1 MVLLFFRLY
10 DSGLTK
16 SSDFFH
22 FYEKRAKFQ
31 IGRLKPL
38 IWLLF
43 TIELMDF

>member
-22 FYEKRAKFQ
+22 FYEKRANC
-31 IGRLKPL
+31 
-38 IWLLF
+38 
-43 TIELMDF
+43 

>member
-31 IGRLKPL
+31 LGYVKPL
-38 IWLLF
+38 I
-43 TIELMDF
+43 